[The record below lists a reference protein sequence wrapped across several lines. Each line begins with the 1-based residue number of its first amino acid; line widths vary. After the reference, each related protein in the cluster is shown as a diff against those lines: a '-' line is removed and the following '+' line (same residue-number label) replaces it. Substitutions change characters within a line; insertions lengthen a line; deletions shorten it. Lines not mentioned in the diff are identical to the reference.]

1 MKTKYKVVFKMAG
14 GTIIKV
20 KEFMRPAGVVYCV
33 SQDIPSEAGEV
44 QIEDLETGAIA
55 THEIKNH
62 MLSRSDLDGIKAFLG
77 GV

>member
-1 MKTKYKVVFKMAG
+1 MSSKYKVVFKMAG

-33 SQDIPSEAGEV
+33 SQDVPSEASEV
-44 QIEDLETGAIA
+44 QVEDLETGTIA
-55 THEIKNH
+55 AHELNNH
-62 MLSRSDLDGIKAFLG
+62 MLSRNSLEGIKAFLG